1 MKKLLVL
8 FAGLTCHSLYAS
20 PVLSPNAAAVHT
32 DGVFFCDDCSCYS
45 LRAGFRGDYVFD
57 RKLSTSDA
65 LADIENFSLMSNEGV
80 VTLNFWDRL
89 DIYGLVGASSYEGS
103 DSYTSTRGLGS
114 TRNEA
119 TSTSSAIWG
128 VGARATILEYN
139 FGCCGTSYLGADIN
153 YESIGSSKSSSVTWN
168 GAPVSGLNLTGNYKE
183 TQISLQIGHRIA
195 MLTPYI
201 AAKWSN
207 AIFNVRSSSFTIQ
220 GRPLPASQR
229 GSRNTGNHWGY
240 AVGVLLIDA
249 GRMSVTAEARF
260 IDEKAMTIMGEFRF

>member
-1 MKKLLVL
+1 MKKILSL
-8 FAGLTCHSLYAS
+8 FTGIIAVGSAYAS

-32 DGVFFCDDCSCYS
+32 DGVFFCDDCSCWS

-57 RKLSTSDA
+57 RKLSSYS
-65 LADIENFSLMSNEGV
+65 ADHQGTNVTRKMSNEGV

-89 DIYGLVGASSYEGS
+89 DIYGLVG
-103 DSYTSTRGLGS
+103 
-114 TRNEA
+114 EA
-119 TSTSSAIWG
+119 TPHMDAIGDTPEQGTYFADRFWSARTIWG

-153 YESIGSSKSSSVTWN
+153 YESIGSSNGVSGTDN
-168 GAPVSGLNLTGNYKE
+168 GAPSLNRFNANYKE
-183 TQISLQIGHRIA
+183 TQVSLQIGHKIA

-207 AIFNVRSSSFTIQ
+207 AIVGYNLTVPSGTGAGNYAYSY
-220 GRPLPASQR
+220 
-229 GSRNTGNHWGY
+229 RNTRNHWGY